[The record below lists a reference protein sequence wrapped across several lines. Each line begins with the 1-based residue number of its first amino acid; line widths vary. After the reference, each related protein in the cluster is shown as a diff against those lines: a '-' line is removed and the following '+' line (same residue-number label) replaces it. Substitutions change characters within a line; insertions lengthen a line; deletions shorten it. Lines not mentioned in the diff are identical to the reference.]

1 MKSAHSAYVD
11 LSNWINKIRP
21 DECPNT
27 IAAFQT
33 ATDVDRQ
40 SIEDARSA
48 VECPPRAS
56 AKNEESPMVGFA
68 CKYSVS
74 LALQ

>member
-33 ATDVDRQ
+33 AIDVDRQ

-56 AKNEESPMVGFA
+56 AKERGVTDGGV
-68 CKYSVS
+68 CVQV
-74 LALQ
+74 LG